1 MFDILGN
8 ATANAAWATGN
19 VQQYYKYVA
28 TIGSLVFPLSL
39 IAFTCGM
46 PPAAAY
52 VIFIVIYIL
61 LIFVKLYII
70 KGLLAFPSIMFFR
83 EVLSRI
89 FPVTLLSFILPGIF
103 YWTMEESIMRFLL
116 VSVVGVL
123 STLGCI
129 CYWGLEVSEKQVVA
143 DKIISMVRKM

>member
-52 VIFIVIYIL
+52 VIFYCD
-61 LIFVKLYII
+61 LYIADI
-70 KGLLAFPSIMFFR
+70 C
-83 EVLSRI
+83 E
-89 FPVTLLSFILPGIF
+89 TL
-103 YWTMEESIMRFLL
+103 Y
-116 VSVVGVL
+116 
-123 STLGCI
+123 
-129 CYWGLEVSEKQVVA
+129 Y
-143 DKIISMVRKM
+143 

>member
-1 MFDILGN
+1 MYLNIQQFFLRLTIWGGFCLIFLGN

-83 EVLSRI
+83 EVL
-89 FPVTLLSFILPGIF
+89 FPYFSGNFI
-103 YWTMEESIMRFLL
+103 
-116 VSVVGVL
+116 VL
-123 STLGCI
+123 YSSGYFFI
-129 CYWGLEVSEKQVVA
+129 GLWKKV
-143 DKIISMVRKM
+143 